1 MRFSFLF
8 VLLSFSWHG
17 VSQRIEL
24 KSFDPIIGFNDS
36 NGELSIID
44 DTNQVVTYNSF
55 GKCIQKERIVKKA
68 INFNE
73 LKEEFLPVF
82 LHNQLHF
89 VERGCGRVFKFN
101 KGSIERIDRSFS
113 HRNQFDAL
121 VVEIRDTLF
130 CIGGYGFFTVKD
142 HVTYFDEGMGQW
154 FLKNNSFLMN
164 HQILKPLYYLGKD
177 GITIYGGDTYVN
189 GIVRDDF
196 SKRQEKLLKFSLNS
210 KKWEEVG
217 DLNSECI
224 KYLKKVSFTGKNTL
238 VTLNQLMIFFPD
250 KNEVHVLQQEN
261 NVRRLFFFN
270 HQLIENKVI
279 RHAFNQFTNSLI
291 FYDYDEFRK
300 SKNAKILP
308 FYQPKI
314 SGTDKHF
321 SKFVLSMAVL
331 FLILLFWIYLKR
343 KWKRAEPSEIPQ
355 EVLWLLAVWVEK
367 ENLALELVDLNALVS
382 YDNPE
387 LETLKKRRESLLKR
401 LKQFLVEHEKF
412 TEDEVYSTELNPR
425 DKRIKRFKLHPK
437 VVKWYNR
444 VK

>member
-1 MRFSFLF
+1 M
-8 VLLSFSWHG
+8 
-17 VSQRIEL
+17 
-24 KSFDPIIGFNDS
+24 
-36 NGELSIID
+36 
-44 DTNQVVTYNSF
+44 
-55 GKCIQKERIVKKA
+55 
-68 INFNE
+68 
-73 LKEEFLPVF
+73 
-82 LHNQLHF
+82 
-89 VERGCGRVFKFN
+89 
-101 KGSIERIDRSFS
+101 
-113 HRNQFDAL
+113 
-121 VVEIRDTLF
+121 VEIRDTLF

-217 DLNSECI
+217 FVNNDW
-224 KYLKKVSFTGKNTL
+224 LKHLKNIIFIGKNTM
-238 VTLNQLMIFFPD
+238 VSLN
-250 KNEVHVLQQEN
+250 HVLYFN
-261 NVRRLFFFN
+261 PAKNSVFLRKNTKDVLRLFSFN
-270 HQLIENKVI
+270 GQLIENKLI
-279 RHAFNQFTNSLI
+279 RISYDMYVNTIDFYNFNQYFSQKNSSVFPFLKQKSSPSITQSRWYGWLFGLMI
-291 FYDYDEFRK
+291 F
-300 SKNAKILP
+300 SI
-308 FYQPKI
+308 
-314 SGTDKHF
+314 
-321 SKFVLSMAVL
+321 
-331 FLILLFWIYLKR
+331 FLLIYLKR
-343 KWKRAEPSEIPQ
+343 KRKRAEPSEIPQ

-367 ENLALELVDLNALVS
+367 ENQALELVDLNALVS